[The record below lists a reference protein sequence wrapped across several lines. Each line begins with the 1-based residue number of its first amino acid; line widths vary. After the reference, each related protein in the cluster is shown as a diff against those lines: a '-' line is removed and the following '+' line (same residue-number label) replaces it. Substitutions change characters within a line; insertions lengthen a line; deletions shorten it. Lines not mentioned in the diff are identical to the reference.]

1 LAAKTAIPPS
11 AVAGLVWPA
20 IPARADAAAL
30 AGSWQSAHS
39 LTPSDGVVSGHAS
52 SAEDAKLRWIAGHIE
67 APANLA
73 DDATLLLALQQQFE
87 ASERCAPDELERLQ
101 LAQLDQLVSHAAHQV
116 PFHAERLRAAGVRSD
131 VPLTWAEFRRIPVMR
146 RSHVQAAGARLQARD
161 VPASHGPVSWDA
173 TSGSTAEPIRFT
185 STALARVIWHA
196 LTLREHL
203 WHGRDFGARLA
214 AIRSVLGPG
223 DQPSWGMPA
232 DLVFQT
238 GPGFGLRVSASV
250 QEQIDWLLAREP
262 DYLIT
267 YPSNLLAL
275 AQACLARNIRLT
287 RLREVRT
294 FGERLPAGLRD
305 ICRAA
310 WNVPL
315 VDVYSAQEVGYIA
328 MQCPHHE
335 HYHVQSENV
344 VVEIL
349 DEADCPCAPGEIGRV
364 VVTSLNNFATPF
376 IRYDL
381 GDYAALGGACDCG
394 RGLPVL
400 DSILGRVRNMA
411 ILPDGDRFWPRIRA
425 SEWFEIADIREFR
438 LKQTG
443 YGSMVLEIVTPTALT
458 DQTLASLRDNVRARL
473 GHPFE
478 VTIARVDRI
487 ARGAAGKFDDFV
499 CEIAQ

>member
-1 LAAKTAIPPS
+1 MVHSPS
-11 AVAGLVWPA
+11 A
-20 IPARADAAAL
+20 
-30 AGSWQSAHS
+30 
-39 LTPSDGVVSGHAS
+39 SDRTISEDVSPVES
-52 SAEDAKLRWIAGHIE
+52 RRLRWINGHIE
-67 APANLA
+67 TPADLA
-73 DDATLLLALQQQFE
+73 DDAKLLLALQQQFE
-87 ASERCAPDELERLQ
+87 ASERYVSDELERLQ
-101 LAQLDQLVSHAAHQV
+101 LVQLDQLVSHSAVQV
-116 PFHAERLRAAGVRSD
+116 PFHAERLRAAGVRTG
-131 VPLTWAEFRRIPVMR
+131 VPLTWAAFRRIPVMR
-146 RSHVQAAGARLQARD
+146 RADVQAAGAGLQAQTLS
-161 VPASHGPVSWDA
+161 AAHGPVSWDA

-232 DLVFQT
+232 DLVFET
-238 GPGFGLRVSASV
+238 GPGFGLRVSASI
-250 QEQIDWLLAREP
+250 QEQLDWLLARDP

-267 YPSNLLAL
+267 YPTNLLAL
-275 AQACLARNIRLT
+275 AQACLARNIRLE

-294 FGERLPAGLRD
+294 FGERLPAGLREA
-305 ICRAA
+305 CRAA

-315 VDVYSAQEVGYIA
+315 VDVYSAQEVGYVA

-349 DEADCPCAPGEIGRV
+349 DEADRPCVPGDIGRV

-381 GDYAALGGACDCG
+381 GDYAASGGKCDCG

-400 DSILGRVRNMA
+400 DSILGRTRNMA

-443 YGSMVLEIVTPTALT
+443 HRSMLLEIVTPAALP
-458 DQTLASLRDNVRARL
+458 DHSLARLRANVQARL

-478 VTIARVDRI
+478 VTVVRVDRI
-487 ARGAAGKFDDFV
+487 VRSAAGKFDDFV
-499 CEIAQ
+499 CEVEQ